1 MMLSRFEKD
10 DMTKTVHLAIYG
22 SLADWEVGYAIANIN
37 TAVWHDGGW
46 QVTTVAETAEAVVTM
61 GGVRLHPAMTV
72 ADLCPEDSKM
82 LILPG
87 AVSWDHGYNKAFSVL
102 ARSFLELGV
111 PVAAI
116 CGATYGLAAQGVL
129 DNRAHTSSA
138 VEYLETTASYHG
150 RQRYLDE
157 PSVLDGDLI
166 TAGPTHPVEFARHI
180 FARLGL
186 MSPEVCE
193 AWYGLFST
201 GEARFFGQLMAAQQ
215 AARAL

>member
-1 MMLSRFEKD
+1 
-10 DMTKTVHLAIYG
+10 MTKTVHLGIYDA
-22 SLADWEVGYAIANIN
+22 LADWEVGHAIANIN
-37 TAVWHDGGW
+37 TPVWHDGGW
-46 QVTTVAETAEAVVTM
+46 QVTTVAETAESVITM

-72 ADLCPEDSKM
+72 ADLRPEDCKM

-87 AVSWDHGYNKAFSVL
+87 AVSWDHGYNKVFAAL

-129 DNRAHTSSA
+129 DDRAHTSSA
-138 VEYLETTASYHG
+138 VEYLERAASYHG
-150 RQRYLDE
+150 RQRYLEE

-180 FARLGL
+180 FAQLGL

-201 GEARFFGQLMAAQQ
+201 GEPRFFGQLMAARQ
-215 AARAL
+215 AAGAL